1 MKSIKQRLWAV
12 GLALCLIGGVF
23 LHASIAHAGAMND
36 YAENKALDAFIRG
49 QALGAPTTQWWGLA
63 TDTCSDSTQGTEP
76 SGNAYARISVAANM
90 TNWAGSQA
98 PASTTVSSGTNG
110 TTSNNIALTWLASAG
125 AWGNLQSVRMYD
137 ASTAGNS
144 WICINLTASLNVSG
158 SGFTVSFPAAALTFQ
173 IDN

>member
-1 MKSIKQRLWAV
+1 MKSTKQHLLAGFV
-12 GLALCLIGGVF
+12 ALCLVAGGF
-23 LHASIAHAGAMND
+23 LHGTLAHAGAMND

-49 QALGAPTTQWWGLA
+49 QTLGAPATQYWGVA

-76 SGNAYARISVAANM
+76 SGNAYARISVTASM

-98 PASTTVSSGTNG
+98 AASTTASSGTNG
-110 TTSNNIALTWLASAG
+110 TTSNNIALTWPTSTG
-125 AWGNLQSVRMYD
+125 SWGTLQSVRMYD

-144 WICINLTASLNVSG
+144 WVCINLTASLNVSG